1 MQKKDEEMDR
11 PAYNCG
17 KRTKKCGAHKKY
29 DNNIKDS
36 THTRIREKAP
46 QVSPLK
52 AKKVPH
58 IDAMYSLI
66 SGNCIVLPKIR

>member
-17 KRTKKCGAHKKY
+17 KRTKKCGAPT
-29 DNNIKDS
+29 KDMII
-36 THTRIREKAP
+36 TLKTAYTRIREKAP
-46 QVSPLK
+46 QVSPLN

-66 SGNCIVLPKIR
+66 SGNWIVLPKIR